1 LIQPEKESAWL
12 KRLLAE
18 TEADV
23 ESEKAMFK
31 DLADG
36 NF

>member
-1 LIQPEKESAWL
+1 LIQSGRENAWL

-23 ESEKAMFK
+23 EAEKAMFQ